1 MIDEYN
7 LDEYYAEIASKLNE
21 VIPVEWKRIIMYS
34 EDLGDSSSVSFYF
47 YTKEDDNIH
56 HSGNIP
62 EDFSVSRNIFRKLL
76 RELRGTIK
84 NLRNE
89 FDKENEN
96 LWCTLTFT
104 LAEDWRFNVKFGYE
118 IDKEMSDFER
128 EVIWAYNEIGLEPK
142 GEFGREV
149 LEKYLSNKD
158 S

>member
-1 MIDEYN
+1 MIKESDLN
-7 LDEYYAEIASKLNE
+7 KYYAEIANQLNE
-21 VIPVEWKRIIMYS
+21 IIPVEWKRIIMYA

-47 YTKEDDNIH
+47 YTKEDNNIH

-76 RELRGTIK
+76 RELRCTIK

-89 FDKENEN
+89 FDKENEK
-96 LWCTLTFT
+96 LWYTLTFT
-104 LAEDWRFNVKFGYE
+104 LEEDWRFNVKFGYE
-118 IDKEMSDFER
+118 IDNEMSDFER
-128 EVIWAYNEIGLEPK
+128 EVIWAYNEIGLMPK

-149 LEKYLSNKD
+149 LEEYLRNRD

>member
-1 MIDEYN
+1 MIKESDLN
-7 LDEYYAEIASKLNE
+7 KYYAEIANQLNE
-21 VIPVEWKRIIMYS
+21 IIPVEWKRIIMYA

-47 YTKEDDNIH
+47 YTKEDKNIH

-62 EDFSVSRNIFRKLL
+62 EDFSVHRNIFRKLL

-89 FDKENEN
+89 FDKENEK
-96 LWCTLTFT
+96 LWYTLTFV
-104 LAEDWRFNVKFGYE
+104 LEEDWKFKVKFGYE
-118 IDKEMSDFER
+118 IDNEISCFER
-128 EVIWAYNEIGLEPK
+128 EVIWAYNEIGLVPK

-149 LEKYLSNKD
+149 LEKYLSNRD

>member
-1 MIDEYN
+1 MRKESDLN
-7 LDEYYAEIASKLNE
+7 KYYAEIANQLNE
-21 VIPVEWKRIIMYS
+21 IIPVEWKRIIMYA

-47 YTKEDDNIH
+47 YTKEDNNIH

-76 RELRGTIK
+76 RELRCTIK

-89 FDKENEN
+89 FDKENEK
-96 LWCTLTFT
+96 LWYTLTFT
-104 LAEDWRFNVKFGYE
+104 LEEDWRFNVKFGYE
-118 IDKEMSDFER
+118 IDNEMSDFER
-128 EVIWAYNEIGLEPK
+128 EVIWAYNEIGLMPK

-149 LEKYLSNKD
+149 LEEYLRNRD

>member
-1 MIDEYN
+1 MIDEDN
-7 LDEYYAEIASKLNE
+7 LKKYYAEIANQLNE
-21 VIPVEWKRIIMYS
+21 IIPVEWKRIIMYA
-34 EDLGDSSSVSFYF
+34 EDLGNSSSVSFYF

-89 FDKENEN
+89 FHKENEK
-96 LWCTLTFT
+96 LWYTLTFT
-104 LAEDWRFNVKFGYE
+104 LEEDWRFNVKFGYE
-118 IDKEMSDFER
+118 IDNEMSDFER
-128 EVIWAYNEIGLEPK
+128 EVIWEYNEIGLMPK

-149 LEKYLSNKD
+149 LEKYLSKRD

>member
-1 MIDEYN
+1 MIDEDN
-7 LDEYYAEIASKLNE
+7 LKKYYVKIANQLNNI
-21 VIPVEWKRIIMYS
+21 IPIEWKKIIMYA

-47 YTKEDDNIH
+47 YTKEDDKIH

-89 FDKENEN
+89 FNKENEK
-96 LWCTLTFT
+96 LWYTLTFV
-104 LAEDWRFNVKFGYE
+104 LEEDWRFNVKFRYE
-118 IDKEMSDFER
+118 IDKEISDFER
-128 EVIWAYNEIGLEPK
+128 QVIWAYNEIGLVPK

-149 LEKYLSNKD
+149 LEEYLRNRD

>member
-1 MIDEYN
+1 MIKESDLN
-7 LDEYYAEIASKLNE
+7 KYYAEIANQLNE
-21 VIPVEWKRIIMYS
+21 IIPVEWKRIIMYA

-47 YTKEDDNIH
+47 YTKEDNNIH

-76 RELRGTIK
+76 RELRCTIK

-89 FDKENEN
+89 FDKENEK
-96 LWCTLTFT
+96 LWYTLTFT
-104 LAEDWRFNVKFGYE
+104 LEEDWRFNVKFGYE
-118 IDKEMSDFER
+118 IDNEMSDFER
-128 EVIWAYNEIGLEPK
+128 EVIWAYNEIGLVPK

-149 LEKYLSNKD
+149 LEEYLSNRD

>member
-1 MIDEYN
+1 MIKESDLN
-7 LDEYYAEIASKLNE
+7 KYYAEIANQLNE
-21 VIPVEWKRIIMYS
+21 IIPVEWKRIIMYA

-47 YTKEDDNIH
+47 YTKEDNNIH

-76 RELRGTIK
+76 RELRCTIK

-89 FDKENEN
+89 FDKKNEK
-96 LWCTLTFT
+96 LWYTLTFT
-104 LAEDWRFNVKFGYE
+104 LEEDWRFNVKFGYE
-118 IDKEMSDFER
+118 IDNEMSDFER
-128 EVIWAYNEIGLEPK
+128 EVIWAYNEIGLMPK

-149 LEKYLSNKD
+149 LEEYLSNRD

>member
-1 MIDEYN
+1 MINEDY
-7 LDEYYAEIASKLNE
+7 LKKYYAEIANQLNE
-21 VIPVEWKRIIMYS
+21 IIPVEWKKIIMYA

-47 YTKEDDNIH
+47 YTKEDNNIH

-62 EDFSVSRNIFRKLL
+62 DDFSVPRNIFRKLL

-89 FDKENEN
+89 FAKENEK
-96 LWCTLTFT
+96 LWYTLTFV
-104 LAEDWRFNVKFGYE
+104 LEEDWRFNVKFGYK
-118 IDKEMSDFER
+118 IDKEISDFER
-128 EVIWAYNEIGLEPK
+128 EVIWAYNEIGLVPK

-149 LEKYLSNKD
+149 LEKYLSNRD

>member
-1 MIDEYN
+1 MIKESDLN
-7 LDEYYAEIASKLNE
+7 KYYAEIANQLNE
-21 VIPVEWKRIIMYS
+21 IIPVEWKRIIMYA

-47 YTKEDDNIH
+47 YTKEDNNIH

-76 RELRGTIK
+76 RELRCTIK

-89 FDKENEN
+89 FDKENEK
-96 LWCTLTFT
+96 LWYTLTFT
-104 LAEDWRFNVKFGYE
+104 LEEDWRFNVKFGYE
-118 IDKEMSDFER
+118 IDNEMSDFER
-128 EVIWAYNEIGLEPK
+128 EVIWAYNEIGLMPK

-149 LEKYLSNKD
+149 LEEYLSNRD

>member
-1 MIDEYN
+1 MIDEDN
-7 LDEYYAEIASKLNE
+7 LKKYYVKIANQLNNI
-21 VIPVEWKRIIMYS
+21 IPIEWKKIIMYA

-89 FDKENEN
+89 FNKENEK
-96 LWCTLTFT
+96 LWYTLTFV
-104 LAEDWRFNVKFGYE
+104 LEEDWRFNVKFGYE
-118 IDKEMSDFER
+118 IDKEISDFETQ
-128 EVIWAYNEIGLEPK
+128 VIWSYIEIGLVPK

-149 LEKYLSNKD
+149 LEEYLRNRD